1 MWAEVAQN
9 LLIGLRHNLIGVW
22 DGPMDSK
29 PGVLKL
35 EFAHQ
40 EYLEG
45 LLGTPIPMIQIHCL
59 GQTL

>member
-1 MWAEVAQN
+1 
-9 LLIGLRHNLIGVW
+9 
-22 DGPMDSK
+22 MDSK

-45 LLGTPIPMIQIHCL
+45 LLGTPNPMIQIQCL
-59 GQTL
+59 GHTS